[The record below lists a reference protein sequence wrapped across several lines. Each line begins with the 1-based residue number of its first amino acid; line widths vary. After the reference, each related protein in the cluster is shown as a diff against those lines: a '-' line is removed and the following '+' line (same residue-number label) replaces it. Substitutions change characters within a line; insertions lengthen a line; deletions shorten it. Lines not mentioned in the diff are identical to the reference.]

1 MNTYTKNKLKKDLE
15 FSYNNGLIEVLI
27 SCGYGAG
34 WSTWNNNYSINLAVD
49 KRIIDYYKKNKERKL
64 GKNEIEKFLSSI
76 GYEGVYCGGWNK
88 MAIETVPPNCKF
100 RIDEYDGAESL
111 IIYEND
117 EIWEL

>member
-1 MNTYTKNKLKKDLE
+1 MNTYTKNKLRKDIE
-15 FSYNNGLIEVLI
+15 FSYNNGLIEVLL

-49 KRIIDYYKKNKERKL
+49 KRIIDYYKENKERKL
-64 GKNEIEKFLSSI
+64 DENEIKKFLSSI
-76 GYEGVYCGGWNK
+76 GYEDVYCGGWNK
-88 MAIETVPPNCKF
+88 MAIETIPLNCKF

-111 IIYEND
+111 ITYEND